1 MGLGAFI
8 GKTIGKTSLAQGI
21 LKGAISS
28 NTNLVNSLPYSSTY
42 IPKGRATWTDLTE
55 AIYLLECYEKNFV
68 VQAVINIKAEALA
81 NIRFKVKDLK
91 TEEETPLTQ
100 YTKDGG
106 KLNDL
111 ISQPNPM
118 QSTYEWLLQAKL
130 YFEIFNNSYNYA
142 SIPFGFKFRSYQD
155 INVIN
160 NLPSYLI
167 EPILT
172 GNWLESTE
180 IDEIIQAYEFKSFN
194 NSKKELPTKHV
205 MHLNS
210 PNIRLDQ
217 NFTEGVSD
225 LVALRD
231 PISNITKAYE
241 ARNILINRRGPEGIF
256 SSNKQDAVSGS
267 VALTKAEKD
276 VVQKEMEG
284 YGMLEG
290 QYRHI
295 LTSSA
300 LTYQKTG
307 FNVKDLM
314 LFEEVSHDALAICNA
329 KGVPE
334 DLVRYY
340 IKTGG
345 LSNENNT
352 SEKRLYDS
360 TIIPESQRFMR
371 LLNNFLKTKEAGI
384 ELIGSYDHV
393 KVLQANKKEEAEVQ
407 KINTE
412 SAKSNF
418 MSGLTTY
425 GQYAIA
431 SGVELEDKSLEKN
444 RIWDLDEKQLNAI
457 GINNKKESNGTADE

>member
-1 MGLGAFI
+1 MGLGKLI
-8 GKTIGKTSLAQGI
+8 GKTKIGQNIVKEA
-21 LKGAISS
+21 LKANSS
-28 NTNLVNSLPYSSTY
+28 LVNQIANYSSTY
-42 IPKGRATWTDLTE
+42 IPKGRAVWTNLSE
-55 AIYLLECYEKNFV
+55 ALFLLECYEKNFI
-68 VQAVINIKAEALA
+68 VQAVINIKGEAFA
-81 NIRFKVKDLK
+81 NIKFSVKDLK
-91 TEEETPLTQ
+91 TEEETPLNQ

-111 ISQPNPM
+111 ISQPNPL
-118 QSTYEWLLQAKL
+118 QSTYEWLLQSKL
-130 YFEIFNNSYNYA
+130 YFEVFGNSYNYA
-142 SIPFGFKFRSYQD
+142 SVPSGFRFKSYQD

-160 NLPSYLI
+160 NLQSYLV

-180 IDEIIQAYEFKSFN
+180 IDEIIQGYEFKSFN

-205 MHLNS
+205 MHINS

-241 ARNILINRRGPEGIF
+241 ARNILINKRGPEGIF
-256 SSNKQDAVSGS
+256 SSNKIDGVGGS
-267 VALTKAEKD
+267 IALQPNEKEIA
-276 VVQKEMEG
+276 QKEMND
-284 YGMLEG
+284 YGMLDG
-290 QYRHI
+290 QFRNI
-295 LTSSA
+295 ITSHP
-300 LTYQKTG
+300 LIYQKTG

-393 KVLQANKKEEAEVQ
+393 KVLQANKKEESEVQ
-407 KINTE
+407 KT
-412 SAKSNF
+412 KSETAEKNF
-418 MSGLTTY
+418 RSGLTTY

-431 SGVELEDKSLEKN
+431 CNVELEDKSLEKK
-444 RIWDLDEKQLNAI
+444 RIWDLDKDQLRAI
-457 GINNKKESNGTADE
+457 GINEKTESNGKEDE